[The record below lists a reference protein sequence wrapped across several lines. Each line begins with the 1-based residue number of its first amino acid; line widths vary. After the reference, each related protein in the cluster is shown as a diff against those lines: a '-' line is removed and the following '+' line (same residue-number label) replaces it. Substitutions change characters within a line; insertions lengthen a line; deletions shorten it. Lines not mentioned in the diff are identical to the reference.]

1 MATWD
6 DVAAVVARLPETSEG
21 TSYGQ
26 RAWRFRK
33 TLLAWA
39 RPLRAGDRAALG
51 DAAPAGELLGLKTA
65 DLDEKADLLA
75 VMPEVFLTIPHF
87 QGHAV
92 VLARLEDL
100 PLDVLERLV
109 HGAFRRAAPERL
121 VAALGGGAA
130 GAQRDDGGPS
140 GSTPA

>member
-6 DVAAVVARLPETSEG
+6 DVARVVARLPETSEG

-39 RPLRAGDRAALG
+39 RPLRAADRAALG
-51 DAAPAGELLGLKTA
+51 SAAPAGELLGLKTA
-65 DLDEKADLLA
+65 DLDEKADLIA

-87 QGHAV
+87 KGHAV
-92 VLARLEDL
+92 VLARLEAL
-100 PLDVLERLV
+100 PVDVLKRLV
-109 HGAFRRAAPERL
+109 VQAFVRAAPRRL
-121 VAALGGGAA
+121 VDAA
-130 GAQRDDGGPS
+130 GV
-140 GSTPA
+140 